1 MEGRPVFLGQPE
13 EGPVKVGSVKK
24 GPIKAGSD
32 PIFFW
37 GGVNPL
43 RLLTIWHIAALDC
56 FYIIN

>member
-32 PIFFW
+32 PIFW
-37 GGVNPL
+37 GGGKSVAFVNNL
-43 RLLTIWHIAALDC
+43 AHRRFRLFL
-56 FYIIN
+56 YY

>member
-32 PIFFW
+32 PIW
-37 GGVNPL
+37 GGKSVAFVNNL
-43 RLLTIWHIAALDC
+43 AHRRFRLFL
-56 FYIIN
+56 YY